1 MREIRFVDAVREALE
16 FCMSNDPRVYVMGLG
31 VPDPGAIFG
40 STKGLRETFGE
51 ERVLDMPI
59 AENGMT
65 GIAIGSAL
73 AGMRPVLVYQ
83 RVEFMLLAVEQ
94 IVNQAAKWHY
104 TFNGESR
111 VPLVLRVIMG
121 RGWGQGPQHSQSLH
135 SWFAHVPGLKVVMP
149 FTPADARGLLVSA
162 IEDDNPVLFFEHR
175 WLHNLCG
182 PVGEEVERI
191 PLGKARILREGTD
204 VTLFGVSHMSYECLR
219 AANLLEK
226 WGISCHVVDLRCVR
240 PLDRAC
246 ILESAART
254 GRMLV
259 ADPDWGTCGLS
270 AEIIALVTENMF
282 GALRAAPVRIAWPEH
297 PVPTS
302 HALTRHFYPDAG
314 TVARAVFGMLQRPV
328 PEELEHIP
336 RPFPHDVPD
345 LSFTGP
351 F

>member
-1 MREIRFVDAVREALE
+1 MREIRFVDALREALE
-16 FCMSNDPRVYVMGLG
+16 QCMSHDPRVYVMGLG

-40 STKGLRETFGE
+40 STRGLRERFGE
-51 ERVLDMPI
+51 DRVLDMPV

-104 TFNGESR
+104 TFNGR
-111 VPLVLRVIMG
+111 GHVPLVLRVIMG

-135 SWFAHVPGLKVVMP
+135 SWFGHIPGLKVVMP
-149 FTPADARGLLVSA
+149 FTPADAGGLLISA

-175 WLHNLCG
+175 WLYNLCG
-182 PVGEEVERI
+182 PAGEQLKRV
-191 PLGKARILREGTD
+191 PFGKARILQEGSD

-219 AANLLEK
+219 AAKLLEQ
-226 WGISCHVVDLRCVR
+226 WDISCHVVDLRSVR
-240 PLDRAC
+240 PLDSAC

-254 GRMLV
+254 GRVLV
-259 ADPDWGTCGLS
+259 ADSDWGAYGFS
-270 AEIIALVTENMF
+270 AEIIALVTENVF
-282 GALRAAPVRIAWPEH
+282 GALRAAPVRMTWPDH
-297 PVPTS
+297 PLPTS
-302 HALTRHFYPDAG
+302 HALNRNFYPDAG
-314 TVARAVFGMLQRPV
+314 SIARAVFGMLQRPV
-328 PEELEHIP
+328 PPQLENIP